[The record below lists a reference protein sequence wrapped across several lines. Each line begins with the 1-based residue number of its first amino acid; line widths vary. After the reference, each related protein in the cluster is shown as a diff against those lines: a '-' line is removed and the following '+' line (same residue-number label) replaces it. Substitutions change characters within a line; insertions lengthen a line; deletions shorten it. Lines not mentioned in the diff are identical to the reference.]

1 MASNNDNTPGH
12 NLDTYGYPR
21 ALKQAGALN
30 ISKETDIFLH
40 ANLSQLH
47 AIYWFFTIFILC
59 YIFIL

>member
-47 AIYWFFTIFILC
+47 AIY
-59 YIFIL
+59 